1 MLILA
6 IIFGVLMFIWMG
18 IALHLMRTIEKMND
32 YLRQLEKDYKQ
43 LNDIINNPQSW
54 KKTTNYQQ

>member
-1 MLILA
+1 
-6 IIFGVLMFIWMG
+6 MFIWMG

-32 YLRQLEKDYKQ
+32 YMSQFENDYKQ

>member
-43 LNDIINNPQSW
+43 LNDIINYPQ
-54 KKTTNYQQ
+54 T